1 MTALSIYERRLVY
14 SQHPIGML
22 EVDLDVI
29 RRFDIKTPNY
39 PLYPS
44 IDNFTNTFG
53 TSAHTSWVNNR
64 RIGGVRRPLSIYIHI
79 PFCSSLCFYCKYN
92 HLIKTKKKNIE
103 KYVSFL
109 LHEIRLQG
117 ELFQGNT
124 LVEQIYFGGGT
135 PSILSDDQLHRVMSG
150 LYQHFDLTK
159 DGECAIEV
167 DPRLTTN
174 QSITTLKEIGFNSM
188 TLGVQDFEY
197 EVQAAHRNQSE
208 EDTLR
213 AIFDAQQEDFK
224 SINIDLAYGLPK
236 QSIDHFNRTLDKI
249 INARPNRI
257 SLVNYVHLPEKFKV
271 KKHIKEKDLPL
282 TEAKLEIIQHA
293 INQLTKD
300 GYIHIGINHFARQD
314 DKLVVAQQQGR
325 LYRNFQGY
333 STQLDCDLIGVG
345 VSAIGSIGPTYNQN
359 YCDLDQ
365 YYSRL
370 KQNRLPIMHGLELTA
385 DDLLRRLVMHMLI
398 CNSILSFESI
408 ETAFPIDFKCYFAN
422 EMAELL
428 EYEKSGLLTLGN
440 EEIIITPK
448 GRLLICSICM
458 VFDKYQQESKEM
470 ALLNVQQPVI

>member
-1 MTALSIYERRLVY
+1 MPHDHERHLVY
-14 SQHPIGML
+14 SQHPIGTL

-44 IDNFTNTFG
+44 IDYFTNTFG
-53 TSAHTSWVNNR
+53 SSAHASWANNR
-64 RIGGVRRPLSIYIHI
+64 RIGGARRPLSIYIHI

-92 HLIKTKKKNIE
+92 HVIANEKTNIE

-109 LHEIRLQG
+109 LREIKLQG
-117 ELFQGNT
+117 ELFQSDT
-124 LVEQIYFGGGT
+124 SVEQIYFGGGT
-135 PSILSDDQLHRVMSG
+135 PSILNDDQLHRVMSG

-159 DGECAIEV
+159 NGECAIEV

-188 TLGVQDFEY
+188 TLGVQDFDY
-197 EVQAAHRNQSE
+197 EVQQAVHRNQSE

-213 AIFDAQQEDFK
+213 IILDAQQENFK

-236 QSIDHFNRTLDKI
+236 QSIDKFNRTLEKI

-257 SLVNYVHLPEKFKV
+257 SLVNYVHLPEKFKAQ
-271 KKHIKEKDLPL
+271 KHIKEKDLPL

-293 INQLTKD
+293 INQLTKG
-300 GYIHIGINHFARQD
+300 GYVHIGVNHFARHD

-365 YYSRL
+365 YYNKL
-370 KQNRLPIMHGLELTA
+370 KQNKLPIMHGLELTT

-408 ETAFPIDFKCYFAN
+408 ETAFPIDFKCYFAT

-428 EYEKSGLLTLGN
+428 EYEESGLLTLGN
-440 EEIIITPK
+440 EEITITPK

-458 VFDKYQQESKEM
+458 VFDKYQQQREDGVKTS
-470 ALLNVQQPVI
+470 